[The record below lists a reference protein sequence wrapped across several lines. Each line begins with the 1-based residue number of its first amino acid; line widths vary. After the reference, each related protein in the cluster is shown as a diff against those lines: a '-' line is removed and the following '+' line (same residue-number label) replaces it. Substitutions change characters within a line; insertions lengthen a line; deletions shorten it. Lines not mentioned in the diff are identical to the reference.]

1 MLPNGYHASKPRP
14 PLLKL
19 NSTREETRGL
29 EFRHPL
35 PSQEG
40 LFNPSGVLCAF
51 LVKVVC
57 GLVKR
62 YL

>member
-1 MLPNGYHASKPRP
+1 MLPNGYHASKPW
-14 PLLKL
+14 PLGLKL
-19 NSTREETRGL
+19 NWTGEGIREL
-29 EFRHPL
+29 EFRHPP

-40 LFNPSGVLCAF
+40 LFNPSGVLYAF